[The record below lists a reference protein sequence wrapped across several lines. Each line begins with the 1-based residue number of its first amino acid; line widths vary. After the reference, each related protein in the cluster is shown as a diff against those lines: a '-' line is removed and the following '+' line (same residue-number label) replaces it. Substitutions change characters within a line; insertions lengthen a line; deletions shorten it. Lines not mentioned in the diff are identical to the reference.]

1 MLIVVELACVG
12 SCPFSFPDAM
22 VNTFVIAKL
31 KSNDFSGV
39 FFSCLC
45 LNLYVNRK
53 LLIRR

>member
-39 FFSCLC
+39 FLSCLC
-45 LNLYVNRK
+45 LNLYVNR
-53 LLIRR
+53 